1 MRQGRVPVFRVF
13 GQVGDAVAVAAGG
26 FRDNRHA
33 GRYEVAPGDQGD
45 VHGLDRR
52 RRLQGERDGRQG
64 VIVRDDEFGARSA
77 VVVVGNH
84 AGRPAAD
91 GLKEAAQ
98 RIAGG
103 VPRNQHLVVAD
114 TQLVV
119 RRVVFGE
126 IQHPG
131 ERGGNAYLGND
142 AAPSADVIPH
152 GKDRLPFGIQ
162 RKAVVQP
169 IPGIGKDDFPRT
181 GRAAVGLF
189 DAGNEAG
196 KNGVP
201 VLGDGDGIEL
211 FEGQDL
217 PQRADGINR
226 GDGGGGKALLVV
238 GQARRLERQQVSDG
252 DVVIPAACKMVMLW
266 LDVTV
271 SCRVRQCVYLS

>member
-13 GQVGDAVAVAAGG
+13 GQVGDAVAVASGG
-26 FRDNRHA
+26 FCDDSHA
-33 GRYEVAPGDQGD
+33 GRHEVAAWDQGN
-45 VHGLDRR
+45 VHGFNLAGW
-52 RRLQGERDGRQG
+52 LQGKRNGRQG
-64 VIVRDDEFGARSA
+64 VIVRDDEFGARAA
-77 VVVVGNH
+77 VVIVGNH

-126 IQHPG
+126 VQHPG
-131 ERGGNAYLGND
+131 ERGGKAYLRND
-142 AAPSADVIPH
+142 GSPSADFIPH

-201 VLGDGDGIEL
+201 VLGDGDSIEL
-211 FEGQDL
+211 LEG
-217 PQRADGINR
+217 
-226 GDGGGGKALLVV
+226 
-238 GQARRLERQQVSDG
+238 
-252 DVVIPAACKMVMLW
+252 
-266 LDVTV
+266 
-271 SCRVRQCVYLS
+271 